1 MKMPCRARLH
11 GWIGRGVA
19 ALLLLQCVGPALA
32 QTVVFSPPTLAFSPS
47 GPYSVPRDA
56 GVGSQLASAVSTA
69 TAGEITCDLVE
80 TANVN
85 GTEVS
90 AGSGVYQTSVSGIG
104 VKFFVV
110 DGPSETLIT
119 STGGGYTSGTIAAP
133 GDGPLPGIL
142 ARLVVTGQVV
152 SGYSLTSL
160 PSVTVTF
167 TPTGA
172 CGWSTG
178 IANTLPSSAANSA
191 VVPITC
197 MVTTPSIS
205 VNLPVVS
212 LEALSAVGKTAGD
225 TRFPIGLS
233 CAPGSNVFITLSDAT
248 TPANTSSLL
257 TLAPASTAQGI
268 KLRIL
273 NSVGPVNFGPDSAE
287 AGTAHQWSLGASE
300 SVNGIALTVQYYRD
314 DMDASGGNPATLA
327 AGSISAQATFTLSY
341 Q

>member
-1 MKMPCRARLH
+1 MACDTRRARRLRIA
-11 GWIGRGVA
+11 GMA
-19 ALLLLQCVGPALA
+19 CLLLLQSVAPAFG
-32 QTVVFSPPTLAFSPS
+32 QTVNFSPATLSFSPA

-56 GVGSQLASAVSTA
+56 AVGSQVASASATA
-69 TAGEITCDLVE
+69 TAGAITCDLVE
-80 TANVN
+80 TATVN

-104 VKFFVV
+104 VRFYVV
-110 DGPSETLIT
+110 DGPGQTLIT
-119 STGGGYTSGTIAAP
+119 STGGGYTSGTISAP
-133 GDGPLPGIL
+133 GGGALPGVL
-142 ARLVVTGQVV
+142 AHLVVTGQIAA
-152 SGYSLTSL
+152 GFSLSSL

-178 IANTLPSSAANSA
+178 IASTLPTSALNSA
-191 VVPITC
+191 VLPITC
-197 MVTTPSIS
+197 TVATPSVS

-212 LEALSAVGKTAGD
+212 LGALDAVGRTAGD

-233 CAPGSNVFITLSDAT
+233 CAPGANVYITLGDAT

-257 TLAPASTAQGI
+257 TLAPNSTAQGI

-273 NSVGPVNFGPDSAE
+273 NSAGAVDFGPDSAA
-287 AGTAHQWSLGASE
+287 AGTSNQWLLGASN
-300 SVNGIALTVQYYRD
+300 SIGGVPLTVQYYRD
-314 DMDASGGNPATLA
+314 DTDHAGNAPAALA
-327 AGSISAQATFTLSY
+327 AGSVHAQATFTLSY

>member
-1 MKMPCRARLH
+1 MARAAA
-11 GWIGRGVA
+11 GW
-19 ALLLLQCVGPALA
+19 LLFQCVAPAFA
-32 QTVVFSPPTLAFSPS
+32 QTVSFSPPTLSFSPA

-56 GVGSQLASAVSTA
+56 GVGSQLATAVSDA
-69 TAGEITCDLVE
+69 TAGEVTCDLIE
-80 TANVN
+80 TAAVN

-104 VKFFVV
+104 VKFHVV
-110 DGPSETLIT
+110 EGAAETLIT
-119 STGGGYTSGTIAAP
+119 STGGGYTSGVIAAP
-133 GDGPLPGIL
+133 GDGALPGIL
-142 ARLVVTGQVV
+142 AKLVVTGQVV

-167 TPTGA
+167 TPTGS

-178 IANTLPSSAANSA
+178 IANTLPTSAANSA

-197 MVTTPSIS
+197 MVTTPSVS

-212 LEALSAVGKTAGD
+212 LDALSAVGKTAGD

-233 CAPGSNVFITLSDAT
+233 CAPGSNVFITLTDAT

-257 TLAPASTAQGI
+257 TLAPASSAQGI

-273 NSVGPVNFGPDSAE
+273 NSVGAVNFGPDSAE
-287 AGTAHQWSLGASE
+287 AGTAHQWLLGTSE
-300 SVNGIALTVQYYRD
+300 SVDGVALTVQYYRD
-314 DMDASGGNPATLA
+314 DMDASGSNPATVA